1 MSDIFD
7 NAIMCGKCDLKM
19 IPIQIAKNGFILRA
33 VSCPK
38 CNAKIIHPKDEQ
50 EYLNFT
56 NLRKKEFDVKLRF
69 VGNSYAVSIPREI
82 VNFMNEQEKIMDV
95 MVRLCLEDFGR
106 ISLDFGNHNNHNHA
120 NNKINGVK
128 VTEINKTKLLEK
140 V

>member
-7 NAIMCGKCDLKM
+7 NGILCGKCNMKM
-19 IPIQIAKNGFILRA
+19 NPIQIARNGFILRA

-38 CNAKIIHPKDEQ
+38 CNAKVIHPKDKQ

-82 VNFMNEQEKIMDV
+82 VNFMKEQEKIMDD

-106 ISLDFGNHNNHNHA
+106 ISLDFHNNHNHV
-120 NNKINGVK
+120 NGKLNGVK
-128 VTEINKTKLLEK
+128 VS
-140 V
+140 